1 MAVTSLWLRAGGVGG
16 HEPGAPL
23 GHWAEQGRA
32 GASLPAAWRF
42 RFRFRFCLAGAQRQ
56 GKPRIRFAA
65 PRLPSPL
72 LPRLTLRAPPT
83 LPSPAAVPLP
93 ASPRPRFSSPGSAS
107 LPPPPPVPSLPVL
120 SFSPAFPPV
129 AGPSRRVAARPFP
142 GGELAI
148 PGMAAG
154 ACPTCVWQL
163 PWGGFFSAS
172 SDCSLFPFLPVLS
185 VANK

>member
-1 MAVTSLWLRAGGVGG
+1 MGHRA
-16 HEPGAPL
+16 EL
-23 GHWAEQGRA
+23 GRA

-65 PRLPSPL
+65 PRPPSPL
-72 LPRLTLRAPPT
+72 LPRLTLRAPP
-83 LPSPAAVPLP
+83 PSPALLLSRCPLPPGLASPPP
-93 ASPRPRFSSPGSAS
+93 ASPLLPR
-107 LPPPPPVPSLPVL
+107 PPPVPSLPVL

-154 ACPTCVWQL
+154 ACPTCVGQL
-163 PWGGFFSAS
+163 PWGGFSAS